1 MRKRENRM
9 VVSFYTTTEAIAM
22 EEACRKDQIA
32 GRLIPLPTVISAGCG
47 LAWSAPEESGAE
59 LLEYMKRKNL
69 GFESAGI
76 FMI

>member
-1 MRKRENRM
+1 MRKKENRM
-9 VVSFYTTTEAIAM
+9 VISFYTTTEAIAM
-22 EEACRKDQIA
+22 EEACRRDHIT

-47 LAWSAPEESGAE
+47 LAWSAPEETGAG
-59 LLEYMKRKNL
+59 LLEYMRRKNL